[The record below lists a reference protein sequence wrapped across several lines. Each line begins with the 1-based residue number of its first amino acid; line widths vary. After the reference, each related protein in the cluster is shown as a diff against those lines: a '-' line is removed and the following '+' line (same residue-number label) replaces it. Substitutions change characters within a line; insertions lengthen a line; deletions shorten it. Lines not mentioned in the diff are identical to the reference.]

1 MIFFRNCMRVEWH
14 DSNYTRKSGV
24 RRETGIYTIS
34 FTKKVDL
41 ASVKS
46 DVDKLDS
53 DKLKTV
59 LAGLNNLNFDEV
71 KLDITNLQTIPVVL
85 KKLLML

>member
-1 MIFFRNCMRVEWH
+1 MRVEWH

-53 DKLKTV
+53 DKVTNYSCCFEETIDAVDNSVVKERVFNRYLMEYFTDSNV
-59 LAGLNNLNFDEV
+59 LN
-71 KLDITNLQTIPVVL
+71 
-85 KKLLML
+85 

>member
-1 MIFFRNCMRVEWH
+1 MILIIPENLV
-14 DSNYTRKSGV
+14 Y
-24 RRETGIYTIS
+24 TGIYTIS

-46 DVDKLDS
+46 DFDKLDS

-59 LAGLNNLNFDEV
+59 LAGLNNLNVDEV
-71 KLDITNLQTIPVVL
+71 KLDITKLQTIPVVL